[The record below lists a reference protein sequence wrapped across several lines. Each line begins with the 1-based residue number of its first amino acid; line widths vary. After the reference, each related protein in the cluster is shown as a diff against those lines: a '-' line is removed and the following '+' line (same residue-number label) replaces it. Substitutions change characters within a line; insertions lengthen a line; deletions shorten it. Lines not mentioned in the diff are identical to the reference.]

1 MLSLDTAV
9 RLMGTG
15 LVVDEIETDELL
27 AFAYADA
34 VEAIELLA
42 GE

>member
-9 RLMGTG
+9 SLMGAG

-34 VEAIELLA
+34 VEQIEVA
-42 GE
+42 E